1 MKDIFFLIALLFVYI
16 GLGCEK
22 PDTSMVDKIDLPD
35 SKVKVLSNL
44 KEKESSKEEHLDS
57 LSHQEII
64 ALLET
69 HSFYEPAYNI
79 CFPKDKEC
87 RMKDFFVKRTFEH
100 FDENTTSINYTSE
113 FIYSE
118 NVLLLNKLQEAKLKD
133 DKLFYKGSKGYFKIN
148 IESADYILCKFYDSD
163 GNRKQRLD
171 KRVYFELDKAEK
183 YYEFLKQGV
192 EKDFKTLMAGKT
204 FYYLQEGKFLIELSF
219 DKEFISSTGI
229 VIAGDGLGDKGTA
242 NFTTQGKKFIYEN
255 GGYMELIEMSEDYLS
270 FSLYTD
276 ENPDD
281 SIFIKMFF
289 DKSKA
294 EEYFNFFSKL

>member
-1 MKDIFFLIALLFVYI
+1 MREIIFLIILLFVYI
-16 GLGCEK
+16 GLGCESS
-22 PDTSMVDKIDLPD
+22 DTSSDKVHKKER
-35 SKVKVLSNL
+35 KVKPVTIVT
-44 KEKESSKEEHLDS
+44 SKENNTTKNHTDS
-57 LSHQEII
+57 LNHEEIV

-69 HSFYEPAYNI
+69 NSFYEPAYNI
-79 CFPKDKEC
+79 CLPKDKEC

-118 NVLLLNKLQEAKLKD
+118 DVLLLNRIQEAQLKD
-133 DKLFYKGSKGYFKIN
+133 DKLFYKDNKGYYKIS
-148 IESADYILCKFYDSD
+148 IASVDYILCKFYDTF
-163 GNRKQRLD
+163 NKRKKKLD
-171 KRVYFELDKAEK
+171 KRVYFELEKAEE
-183 YYEFLKQGV
+183 YYDFLKQNV
-192 EKDFKTLMAGKT
+192 EKDFKSLMAGKT
-204 FYYLQEGKFLIELSF
+204 FYYLQEGKFLIKLSF
-219 DKEFISSTGI
+219 DKEFTSSSGT
-229 VIAGDGLGDKGTA
+229 VIAGDDVGHKGTA
-242 NFTTQGKKFIYEN
+242 NFTTQGRKFRYEN
-255 GGYMELIEMSEDYLS
+255 GGYMELVEMSEDYLS